1 MSVVPLRKQ
10 DNVCCH
16 SYRQF
21 LVVEQVEEPA
31 IYLSLYSVS
40 HTGYPITFL
49 LHSGTRF
56 YALLMTVAK

>member
-1 MSVVPLRKQ
+1 MIVAPFRIQ

-21 LVVEQVEEPA
+21 FVVEQVEEPTTY
-31 IYLSLYSVS
+31 ISLYDVS
-40 HTGYPITFL
+40 HTVYPITVL

-56 YALLMTVAK
+56 DALLMTVAK